1 MLRLAQCNFFCA
13 GHSDELRTFTGND
26 AEECQ
31 QEGDHDDR
39 KIIGFLR
46 FACSLFDLFILPNDN
61 VASLYCIRKM
71 F

>member
-1 MLRLAQCNFFCA
+1 MLGRGNVQRAPANDSKFPCA

-39 KIIGFLR
+39 KIIGF
-46 FACSLFDLFILPNDN
+46 
-61 VASLYCIRKM
+61 
-71 F
+71 